1 LLSYNVHNF
10 CWKAHF
16 KMKKFVGVLALTL
29 LSGLALAQTGTTTTT
44 TQSGQTTTGPLTNAA
59 PYMLPRNAVSVGI
72 GFLQTTGS
80 PGFTAANAFGGLRHR
95 GFEIAGEWDAGSTDI
110 KVPGAT
116 IKVHEQDYL
125 FGPRFY
131 FSKAFSN
138 PRWVPYA
145 HLLFG
150 VSRQNA
156 DITGGPENSDTA
168 YSWSFGGGA
177 EYHFTSKWGVRAR
190 ADVFRTHFLD
200 DSQTH
205 GRFGGGVLYI
215 WGR

>member
-1 LLSYNVHNF
+1 
-10 CWKAHF
+10 
-16 KMKKFVGVLALTL
+16 MKKSGSFLALFL
-29 LSGLALAQTGTTTTT
+29 LSGFAIAQTGTTTTT
-44 TQSGQTTTGPLTNAA
+44 NQGNQTGPTANVA
-59 PYMLPRNAVSVGI
+59 PYMLPRNGI
-72 GFLQTTGS
+72 SAGVGFLQTTGA
-80 PGFTAANAFGGLRHR
+80 PGFTALNAFGGLRHR
-95 GFEIAGEWDAGSTDI
+95 GFEIAGELDIGSTDV

-116 IKVHEQDYL
+116 LKIHQQDYL

-131 FSKAFSN
+131 FSRLFSN

-156 DITGGPENSDTA
+156 EFTAGPENSDTA
-168 YSWSFGGGA
+168 YSWDFGGGV
-177 EYHFTSKWGVRAR
+177 EYHFSSKWGARAR
-190 ADVFRTHFLD
+190 ADVLRTHFLD

-205 GRFGGGVLYI
+205 ARFGGGVLYM